1 MNFQN
6 ASISRRS
13 FIAGAAGLVAAGS
26 LAACSGGSNEAGS
39 AAGSGAAASGA
50 AATQSLIVG
59 ASPSP
64 HAVILADY
72 AAPILAE
79 QGIELEVK
87 SYTDYIQPNKD
98 TTSGAIDANYFQHI
112 NYLNNYNEENGTDL
126 VNVGKIHFEPMGVFA
141 GKSSDIENVAD
152 GATFGVPN
160 DPTNEGRALLLLQ
173 DLGLIT
179 LADDAG
185 ITATPNDIVDNPK
198 NLQFSEQEA
207 VALPRTLND
216 VDFAVINGNY
226 AIDAGLALEDAVA
239 QEDAN
244 SAVIQDEYANVIV
257 TTPELEDDE
266 RIVALVAALQTDDFK
281 DYLVETFGDAVQ
293 AAF

>member
-26 LAACSGGSNEAGS
+26 LAGSS
-39 AAGSGAAASGA
+39 A

-160 DPTNEGRALLLLQ
+160 DPTNEGRALLLLEAQ
-173 DLGLIT
+173 GLIT
-179 LADDAG
+179 LSDSSNLSS
-185 ITATPNDIVDNPK
+185 TPKDIAENPK
-198 NLQFSEQEA
+198 NLTFVEVEAATIPSIVSE
-207 VALPRTLND
+207 
-216 VDFAVINGNY
+216 VDLAVINSNY
-226 AIDAGLALEDAVA
+226 ALGAGYNPVTDSLAIESSDSPYVNVLVVKEGNEDNPA
-239 QEDAN
+239 
-244 SAVIQDEYANVIV
+244 IQ
-257 TTPELEDDE
+257 
-266 RIVALVAALQTDDFK
+266 ALVEALHSDTIRTYIED
-281 DYLVETFGDAVQ
+281 TFDGAVVP
-293 AAF
+293 AF